1 MPDGAENNSPQSLF
15 EKPPDS
21 EEIPEGSRV
30 LITHAPLLRAPE
42 KVRSVFMVILITACL
57 PLAGGVVLFGWRAL
71 WVIFVSVASCA
82 IIERIYFRVT
92 HTPALLGRTHAYLT
106 GVLLALTLPAFT
118 PWYVVVLG
126 ALFAILVGKAIFGG
140 VGHFLWAPALVG
152 RFAIA
157 VIMPILAP
165 MFSTTNPLQ
174 PLKWGVLDKQHIV
187 FGDVKN
193 VKTPKDYRGWK
204 LEKAPE
210 GSDGFALRHPG
221 KVMSKLWGKSDDNF
235 GNFSS
240 IGTVR
245 TDVPNRRCMLFAVL
259 PPLSDLLFG
268 ASPGSIGE
276 TSTILIIVAGLY
288 LVYRNYVKWQLPV
301 AVILSAALV
310 VSIAPIRFTGPNDT
324 MEIVA
329 FPLLAEGIDIGF
341 TYVLYQL
348 LSCGLLVAAFFM
360 APEMTTSPVTTGG
373 QVIFGIG
380 CGTLAM
386 LLKLYM
392 DIPIPAYIAVL
403 VMNTFVPTIDSMWQP
418 RVFGQKHF
426 SWPGRRE
433 K

>member
-1 MPDGAENNSPQSLF
+1 
-15 EKPPDS
+15 
-21 EEIPEGSRV
+21 
-30 LITHAPLLRAPE
+30 
-42 KVRSVFMVILITACL
+42 MVMLITACL
-57 PLAGGVVLFGWRAL
+57 PLIGGVVLFGWRAL

-82 IIERIYFRVT
+82 VIERIYFRVT

-126 ALFAILVGKAIFGG
+126 AVFAILVGKAIFGG
-140 VGHFLWAPALVG
+140 VGHFLWQPALVG
-152 RFAIA
+152 RFAVA

-165 MFSTTNPLQ
+165 MLSTTDILTPQ
-174 PLKWGVLDKQHIV
+174 TWGVLDKQHIV
-187 FGDVKN
+187 FGDAEN
-193 VKTPKDYRGWK
+193 VKAPKNYRGWK
-204 LEKAPE
+204 LQNSPGGAE
-210 GSDGFALRHPG
+210 GFALRHPG
-221 KVMSKLWGKSDDNF
+221 KVMSKLWQKGDDDF

-245 TDVPNRRCMLFAVL
+245 TDIPNRSCMLFAVL
-259 PPLSDLLFG
+259 PPLGDLLFG
-268 ASPGSIGE
+268 ARGGGIGE
-276 TSTILIIVAGLY
+276 TCTILIIAAGLY
-288 LVYRNYVKWQLPV
+288 LVYRNYVKWQLPL
-301 AVILSAALV
+301 AVVLSAAMV
-310 VSIAPIRFTGPNDT
+310 VSIAPIKFTGPNNT

-329 FPLLAEGIDIGF
+329 FPLLTEGIDIGF

-373 QVIFGIG
+373 QVIFGVG
-380 CGTLAM
+380 CGALTM

-392 DIPIPAYIAVL
+392 DIPIPAYVAVL

-426 SWPGRRE
+426 LWLARW
-433 K
+433 KKTV